1 MRFPLQYCF
10 ISRPR
15 SSTDFLPLPLN
26 IRRQSRNPVTKRKR
40 QRCVCVSLGSM
51 RQIRHT
57 SAWRPRTDRTV
68 WTPGAEGTGEASVL
82 LGGHAHRDGAW
93 SLAGQGGGGRGPQ
106 GCNPGLGTHTRG
118 GDVLSSYVYYYFFFQ
133 QSCKRQSVTL
143 NSMRRA
149 CRWVGKEP
157 FS

>member
-15 SSTDFLPLPLN
+15 SSTDFLPLPLI
-26 IRRQSRNPVTKRKR
+26 IRRQSRNPVMKIKR
-40 QRCVCVSLGSM
+40 QRCVSLGST
-51 RQIRHT
+51 RHIRHT
-57 SAWRPRTDRTV
+57 STWCPRTDRTV
-68 WTPGAEGTGEASVL
+68 WTLGAEGTGEASVL
-82 LGGHAHRDGAW
+82 LCGHAPW
-93 SLAGQGGGGRGPQ
+93 NSTLSLTGPGGGRRGQ
-106 GCNPGLGTHTRG
+106 QSCNSGLGTHTRG
-118 GDVLSSYVYYYFFFQ
+118 WDVLSSYVYYYFFFQ